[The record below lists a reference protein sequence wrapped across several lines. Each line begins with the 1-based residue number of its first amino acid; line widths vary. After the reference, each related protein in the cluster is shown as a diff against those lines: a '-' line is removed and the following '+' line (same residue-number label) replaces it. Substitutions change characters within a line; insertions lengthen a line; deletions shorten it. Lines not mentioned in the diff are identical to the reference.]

1 MRYGWFIFIWC
12 VSSFTW
18 ASPLSFGVV
27 PQQSPEELAKR
38 WVPILENL
46 SETTGFS
53 IEFHTASTIPE
64 FEQRVLNGEY
74 DLVYM
79 NPYHYTF
86 FHQQPGYVAL
96 AKQKDQKLQ
105 GIIVVTQESPIKSI
119 QDLDGKSL
127 AFPSPAAFAATII
140 PQALLKKE
148 GINIESQYV
157 SSHDSVYLN
166 VANGFFVAGGGIK
179 RTFNNAPKA
188 ITSQLRILWESPSFT
203 PHAFAYHP
211 RLHSDQVSAVQNAL
225 VNLDQ
230 TEKGRLQLKAIGFSG
245 IEAAQDSDWDDIR
258 ELDIQTL
265 SHLLNE

>member
-105 GIIVVTQESPIKSI
+105 GIIVVAQENPIKSI

-166 VANGFFVAGGGIK
+166 VANGFLSQVVVL
-179 RTFNNAPKA
+179 NARLTMPQRPSPANSEYCGKA
-188 ITSQLRILWESPSFT
+188 PALR
-203 PHAFAYHP
+203 
-211 RLHSDQVSAVQNAL
+211 R
-225 VNLDQ
+225 
-230 TEKGRLQLKAIGFSG
+230 
-245 IEAAQDSDWDDIR
+245 
-258 ELDIQTL
+258 TL
-265 SHLLNE
+265 SPIIQDCTQIRCPLCKMH

>member
-1 MRYGWFIFIWC
+1 
-12 VSSFTW
+12 
-18 ASPLSFGVV
+18 
-27 PQQSPEELAKR
+27 
-38 WVPILENL
+38 
-46 SETTGFS
+46 
-53 IEFHTASTIPE
+53 
-64 FEQRVLNGEY
+64 
-74 DLVYM
+74 
-79 NPYHYTF
+79 YTF
-86 FHQQPGYVAL
+86 FHQQWGYVAL

-105 GIIVVTQESPIKSI
+105 GIIVVANESPIKSI

-179 RTFNNAPKA
+179 RTFDNAPKS

-211 RLHSDQVSAVQNAL
+211 RLNPAQVSAVQNAL
-225 VNLDQ
+225 LNLVQ
-230 TEKGRLQLKAIGFSG
+230 TEKGRLQLQAI
-245 IEAAQDSDWDDIR
+245 
-258 ELDIQTL
+258 
-265 SHLLNE
+265 

>member
-1 MRYGWFIFIWC
+1 MRYWWFALTWLI
-12 VSSFTW
+12 SSF
-18 ASPLSFGVV
+18 ALSSTLTFGVV

-46 SETTGFS
+46 SESSGLS
-53 IEFHTASTIPE
+53 LEFQTATTIPE
-64 FEQRVLNGEY
+64 FEQRVKNSEY
-74 DLVYM
+74 DVVYM

-86 FHQQPGYVAL
+86 FHEQPGYMAF

-105 GIIVVTQESPIKSI
+105 GIIVVAKDSPITSI
-119 QDLDGKSL
+119 KDLDGKTL

-148 GINIESQYV
+148 GVNIESQYV

-166 VANGFFVAGGGIK
+166 IANGFFVAGGGIQ
-179 RTFNNAPKA
+179 RTFNTAPKEV
-188 ITSQLRILWESPSFT
+188 TSQLRVLWESPKFT

-211 RLHSDQVSAVQNAL
+211 RLNQAQVLAL
-225 VNLDQ
+225 KEALLNLSQ
-230 TEKGRLQLKAIGFSG
+230 TEVGLLQLQAIGFSG

-258 ELDIQTL
+258 DLHIQTL
-265 SHLLNE
+265 SHQLKE